1 MEEHKIWQRWEVI
14 LFIGADLR
22 IEKVHYERLYKGNKE
37 TKRLWKGIFSELKR
51 EWLSMVMS
59 FHITSQVESGHKH
72 IWTYDTVEGSS
83 IGTGDHFMI

>member
-1 MEEHKIWQRWEVI
+1 
-14 LFIGADLR
+14 
-22 IEKVHYERLYKGNKE
+22 
-37 TKRLWKGIFSELKR
+37 
-51 EWLSMVMS
+51 MVMS